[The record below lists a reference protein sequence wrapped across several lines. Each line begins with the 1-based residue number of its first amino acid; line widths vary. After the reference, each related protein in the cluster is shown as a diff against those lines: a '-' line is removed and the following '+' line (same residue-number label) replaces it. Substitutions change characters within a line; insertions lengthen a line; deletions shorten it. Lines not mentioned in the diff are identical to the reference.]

1 MQVVSRRLFNDQCPT
16 GHLQDRPNAG
26 HAPDLLSPPCLGP
39 TRPKRAQ
46 ICQRGR
52 RAAAVQICC
61 RSTLSRRHSNT
72 FATSRQERA
81 SAAAGIV
88 AGQPAQ
94 PPPPGIVTT
103 CGAALTS
110 WDRWSVR
117 AGRQARSPRRC
128 RGTPTA
134 RDHRARW
141 RRPTPTPR
149 RRREQRQIWRT
160 LSPLSLGRR
169 LVAELALYL
178 WLYLLLYRKFGHVGF
193 NSLTTLPKRGW
204 SSHSRQPHNFPRRP
218 GISKFLPGIE
228 ARGALRRKLLPSR
241 YALCMCSAVAGPA
254 RLGLPRQR
262 FCVFFLFWR

>member
-1 MQVVSRRLFNDQCPT
+1 MQVVSRRPSNDQCPT
-16 GHLQDRPNAG
+16 GHLRGRPNAPEPLG
-26 HAPDLLSPPCLGP
+26 PSCLGP

-46 ICQRGR
+46 VCQRGR

-61 RSTLSRRHSNT
+61 RSTLSRRQSNT
-72 FATSRQERA
+72 FATSRQQRA

-94 PPPPGIVTT
+94 PPPPPGIVTT
-103 CGAALTS
+103 CSAALTS

-160 LSPLSLGRR
+160 LSPLSWGD
-169 LVAELALYL
+169 ASWPSWPYIS
-178 WLYLLLYRKFGHVGF
+178 GF
-193 NSLTTLPKRGW
+193 TCFCTGNSVTW
-204 SSHSRQPHNFPRRP
+204 
-218 GISKFLPGIE
+218 
-228 ARGALRRKLLPSR
+228 
-241 YALCMCSAVAGPA
+241 
-254 RLGLPRQR
+254 GLI
-262 FCVFFLFWR
+262 L